1 MKLQVLAGAA
11 VLALI
16 AGGASAATHN
26 HKSAGAYAEPSQPV
40 AYAKLDDYLKASP
53 AKRTKQDWSLG
64 STAQASTAPTGG
76 AANTSATAPQEGAA
90 PQAGMTPNNA
100 PAPAPD
106 SQTAPPAQ
114 SPPDQ
119 SAPPAGTTAPPPS
132 GGATPDTGTAPQT
145 PGGT

>member
-16 AGGASAATHN
+16 AGGASAATH
-26 HKSAGAYAEPSQPV
+26 KSAGAYAEPSQPV
-40 AYAKLDDYLKASP
+40 AYAKLGDYLKASP

-64 STAQASTAPTGG
+64 STAQASSAPTGG
-76 AANTSATAPQEGAA
+76 AANTSATAPQ
-90 PQAGMTPNNA
+90 AGVTPNNA
-100 PAPAPD
+100 PASAPD